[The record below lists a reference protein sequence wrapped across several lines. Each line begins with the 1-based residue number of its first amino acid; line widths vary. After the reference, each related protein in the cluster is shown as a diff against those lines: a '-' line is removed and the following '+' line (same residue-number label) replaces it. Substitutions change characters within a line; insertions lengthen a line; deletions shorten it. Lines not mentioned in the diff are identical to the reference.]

1 MVRHRHE
8 RTHQRMVTTRPARV
22 TMALTVATP
31 PITPAA
37 PATGAD
43 KNTAPHRRNLR
54 SGGRPSRTESA
65 RLRERILVAAT
76 ELFLSEGYGPTSI
89 EAVARRSGI
98 SKRTFYHRFADK
110 AALFA
115 AVLHRII
122 EKVRPPSDVPLL
134 EGVTT
139 LHEILRRLAGS
150 VPQGCAVTGCDCPA
164 APRHR
169 RICPISRADPRRPQ
183 RGLGAA
189 GHHDDCGPC
198 SRDRFEDPQFTF
210 QAAEFAAEQF
220 LHTVVALP
228 QRRAIGLGA
237 AIRPEELDAWADN
250 AVRLVSQWLPGLV
263 HRVGESA
270 TPQATPIIASLREF
284 SVQL

>member
-1 MVRHRHE
+1 
-8 RTHQRMVTTRPARV
+8 
-22 TMALTVATP
+22 MALTVATP

-134 EGVTT
+134 EGAT
-139 LHEILRRLAGS
+139 LHEILRRLAGLFLRAALS
-150 VPQGCAVTGCDCPA
+150 PEAIALQRLVTAESARFPELTRAVHSEGWAQQATTM
-164 APRHR
+164 
-169 RICPISRADPRRPQ
+169 IADLLTRSLQ
-183 RGLGAA
+183 
-189 GHHDDCGPC
+189 
-198 SRDRFEDPQFTF
+198 DPQFTVH
-210 QAAEFAAEQF
+210 AAEFAAEQF

-250 AVRLVSQWLPGLV
+250 AVRLFLNGCRGWSSAPEDPIAPAR
-263 HRVGESA
+263 HR
-270 TPQATPIIASLREF
+270 
-284 SVQL
+284 